1 MPLGKGAWKQEQMTD
16 DRKFVEELVDP
27 EDDFDRWY
35 VEVVQ
40 KAELTDD
47 SPVRGTK
54 VIRPYGFALWE
65 NMQRELDRRIKDTG
79 VQNAYFPLFI
89 PKSMLEREAEHIE
102 GFAPEV
108 AWVTR
113 GGNKELEEPWAV
125 RPTSEAIICPMYA
138 RWVQSYRDLP
148 ILINQWAN
156 VVRWEERPRAFL
168 RSLEFLWQEGHT
180 AHATLDE
187 AEERARQMLG
197 VYQDFVQ
204 TELAIPVIPGQK
216 TEAEKFAGALRTY
229 TIEAMMGG
237 KKWALQSAT
246 SHNLGDH
253 FGRVF
258 EIQFLDAQGQRQFAF
273 NTSWGLSFRTIGAI
287 IMVHGDSRGLKLPP
301 RVAPIHVVIVPIR
314 RNEAQRQAVD
324 DAVDRV
330 RDLLQ
335 PVARVFVDR
344 REDKTP
350 GWKFNEWELKGIPI
364 RLEIG
369 PRDVAKDQVTL
380 VRRDTG
386 ERQDIPIASLQTAI
400 PAILDEIQANL
411 FATAKRMLEENTTL
425 VTTYAELKQR
435 VGANSGFNL
444 AYWCGNAECEARVKA
459 ETHATIRC
467 IPFQQPGEP
476 GQCILCGGES
486 TALALFARAY

>member
-1 MPLGKGAWKQEQMTD
+1 MTD
-16 DRKFVEELVDP
+16 ERKFVEEIPDW

-65 NMQRELDRRIKDTG
+65 NMQRELDRRIKETG
-79 VQNAYFPLFI
+79 VENAYFPLFI

-180 AHATLDE
+180 AHATLEE

-258 EIQFLDAQGQRQFAF
+258 DIQFLDAQGQRQFAF

-314 RNEAQRQAVD
+314 RSEAVD

-330 RDLLQ
+330 RDLLR

-350 GWKFNEWELKGIPI
+350 GFKFNEWELKGIPI

-386 ERQDIPIASLQTAI
+386 ERENVSIDNLQTAI
-400 PAILDEIQANL
+400 PAILEEIQANL
-411 FATAKRMLEENTTL
+411 FTAAKRMLDENTKL
-425 VTTYAELKQR
+425 VTTYDELKQR
-435 VGANSGFNL
+435 VEANAGFNL
-444 AYWCGNAECEARVKA
+444 AYWCGNPQCEARIKA

-476 GQCILCGGES
+476 GQCILCGNES
-486 TALALFARAY
+486 TVLALFARAY

>member
-1 MPLGKGAWKQEQMTD
+1 MTD

-65 NMQRELDRRIKDTG
+65 NMQRELDRRIKETG

-180 AHATLDE
+180 AHATLEE

-258 EIQFLDAQGQRQFAF
+258 DIQFLDAQGQRQFAF

-314 RNEAQRQAVD
+314 RNEAQRQVVD

-444 AYWCGNAECEARVKA
+444 AYWCGKAECEARVKA

-467 IPFQQPGEP
+467 IPFQQPDEP
-476 GQCILCGGES
+476 GHCILCGGES

>member
-1 MPLGKGAWKQEQMTD
+1 MTD
-16 DRKFVEELVDP
+16 DRKFVEELVDR

-54 VIRPYGFALWE
+54 VIRPYGYALWE

-180 AHATLDE
+180 AHASLEE

-258 EIQFLDAQGQRQFAF
+258 DIQFLDAQGQRQFAF

-314 RNEAQRQAVD
+314 RSEAHRQAVD

-386 ERQDIPIASLQTAI
+386 ERQDIAISSLQTAI
-400 PAILDEIQANL
+400 PAILDEIQLNL
-411 FATAKRMLEENTTL
+411 FTTAKRMMEENTTL
-425 VTTYAELKQR
+425 VNTYAELKQR
-435 VGANSGFNL
+435 VEANAGFNL
-444 AYWCGNAECEARVKA
+444 AYWCGNSACETKVKA

-476 GQCILCGGES
+476 GQCIICGGES
-486 TALALFARAY
+486 TVLALFARAY

>member
-1 MPLGKGAWKQEQMTD
+1 MTD
-16 DRKFVEELVDP
+16 ERKFVEEIPDW

-65 NMQRELDRRIKDTG
+65 NMQRELDRRIKETG
-79 VQNAYFPLFI
+79 VENAYFPLFI

-180 AHATLDE
+180 AHATLEE

-216 TEAEKFAGALRTY
+216 SESEKFAGALRTY

-258 EIQFLDAQGQRQFAF
+258 DIQFLDAQGQRQFAF

-301 RVAPIHVVIVPIR
+301 RVAPIQVVIVPIR
-314 RNEAQRQAVD
+314 RSEAVD

-330 RDLLQ
+330 RDLLK

-350 GWKFNEWELKGIPI
+350 GYKFNEWELKGIPI

-386 ERQDIPIASLQTAI
+386 ERENVSIDNLQTAI
-400 PAILDEIQANL
+400 PVILEEIQANL
-411 FATAKRMLEENTTL
+411 FTAAKRMLDENTKL
-425 VTTYAELKQR
+425 VTTYDELKQR
-435 VGANSGFNL
+435 VEANAGFNL
-444 AYWCGNAECEARVKA
+444 AYWCGNPQCEARVKA

-476 GQCILCGGES
+476 GQCILCGNES
-486 TALALFARAY
+486 TVVALFARAY